1 MTSSCDMC
9 FRNDSTNY
17 VSSGE
22 HCCRYRYMHVF
33 GWKYDGLCKAIAG
46 IWGNTELEVRT
57 APVAAGHSVN
67 R

>member
-1 MTSSCDMC
+1 MFDQESNCY
-9 FRNDSTNY
+9 RY
-17 VSSGE
+17 
-22 HCCRYRYMHVF
+22 RYRYMHVF

-46 IWGNTELEVRT
+46 ILGNTELEVRT